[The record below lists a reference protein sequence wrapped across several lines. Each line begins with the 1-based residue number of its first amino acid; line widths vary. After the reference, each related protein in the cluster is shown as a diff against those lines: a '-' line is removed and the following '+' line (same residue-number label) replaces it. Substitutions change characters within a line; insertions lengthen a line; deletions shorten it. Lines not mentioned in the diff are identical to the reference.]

1 MASALV
7 ISLIVMSLRLVG
19 ATQGALPPAPIVKT
33 VDLIIMLPYFAEHVL
48 GGRERVGKALE
59 RDGSRSSNQF
69 ENRHGD
75 VVYRELRQPAMAI
88 APSSV
93 TPSSCDSSANTPPTS
108 C

>member
-1 MASALV
+1 
-7 ISLIVMSLRLVG
+7 
-19 ATQGALPPAPIVKT
+19 
-33 VDLIIMLPYFAEHVL
+33 
-48 GGRERVGKALE
+48 LE